1 MITNNDKP
9 IVIDVIGSATYAA
22 KKTMMTA
29 LIAAYLILVS
39 VLLLAAV
46 LGSVALF
53 IITFII
59 VGLLIGVVYRK
70 HPILTS
76 VSLFTASVFG
86 LYILAMAGAPFYF
99 FTAAMASMVLY
110 GLLILPPDGVDLK
123 DPLRIDNPKLYALST
138 LGFTFMSIGGIILS
152 LGIWFMLTAI
162 PQAFFWVFVVLAIG
176 IRLTA
181 VGIKYAYR
189 QKEYIIDPQQ
199 AIKNWKNAK
208 NNKVKQQ
215 RAAKAKIIR
224 QTRAKARNPKVPT
237 PAQVKLGHKILVAS
251 KTFGEMKNMMRS

>member
-1 MITNNDKP
+1 
-9 IVIDVIGSATYAA
+9 
-22 KKTMMTA
+22 
-29 LIAAYLILVS
+29 
-39 VLLLAAV
+39 
-46 LGSVALF
+46 
-53 IITFII
+53 
-59 VGLLIGVVYRK
+59 
-70 HPILTS
+70 
-76 VSLFTASVFG
+76 VFG

-208 NNKVKQQ
+208 
-215 RAAKAKIIR
+215 AKIIR
-224 QTRAKARNPKVPT
+224 QTRAKSRTPKVPT